1 MNRRMFLQI
10 LPGIC
15 LSLRPAAGRT
25 AELAVAHL
33 RIDGMT

>member
-1 MNRRMFLQI
+1 MKRRTFLHI
-10 LPGIC
+10 LPGI
-15 LSLRPAAGRT
+15 LLALRPISAGA